1 MMRSVD
7 AEDLELGELAD
18 GDFSV
23 VVQGPV
29 GPRLTDVVASVRRV
43 LPAAQLIVS
52 TWQGSDVAGLDAD
65 DVILNEDPGSV
76 SLIDEHGVATARMMN
91 VNRMLVSSRSG
102 VERCERPWAIKLRS
116 DSPMESPAFVEWIDR
131 YPERVDELAVFDR
144 RILTSTI
151 ATRPGRAAS
160 GYLFHPSD
168 CVHIGATEDLKRLW
182 ATPPIDEAETV
193 AWLVGKPRPPAFRW
207 GSPRYFNEQVLW
219 LGCLAAAGHHVGY
232 EQAGDV
238 SPELIRRSDL
248 SIVNNFVVLEPWQLG
263 IRMPTLEPQ
272 VAQLELAMYMWHTE
286 WQELYAE
293 HIEGQLA
300 SSF

>member
-1 MMRSVD
+1 MRSVD
-7 AEDLELGELAD
+7 AEDLELGELTD
-18 GDFSV
+18 NDVSV

-29 GPRLTDVVASVRRV
+29 GPRLSDVLASVRRV

-52 TWQGSDVAGLDAD
+52 TWQGSDVVGLDAD

-76 SLIDEHGVATARMMN
+76 PLIDEDGAATPRMMN
-91 VNRMLVSSRSG
+91 VNRMLVSSRNG
-102 VERCERPWAIKLRS
+102 VERCERSWSIKLRS
-116 DSPMESPAFVEWIDR
+116 DSPIESPAFVDWIGR
-131 YPERVDELAVFDR
+131 YPTRVDELDVFDQ

-151 ATRPGRAAS
+151 ATRPGRAAP

-168 CVHIGATEDLKRLW
+168 CVHIGTTSDLRRLW
-182 ATPPIDEAETV
+182 ATPTIDETESAG
-193 AWLVGKPRPPAFRW
+193 WLVGKPRPAAFRW

-219 LGCLAAAGHHVGY
+219 LGCLAAAGHDVGY
-232 EQAGDV
+232 QQAGDV

-272 VAQLELAMYMWHTE
+272 VSQLELPMYMWHTK
-286 WQELYAE
+286 WQELYGE
-293 HIEGQLA
+293 HIDG
-300 SSF
+300 